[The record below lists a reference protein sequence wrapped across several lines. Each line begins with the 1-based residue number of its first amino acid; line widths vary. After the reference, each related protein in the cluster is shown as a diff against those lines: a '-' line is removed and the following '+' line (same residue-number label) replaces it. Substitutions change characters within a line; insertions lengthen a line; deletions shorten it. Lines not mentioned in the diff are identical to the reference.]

1 LSFAVGSTVVAW
13 LLFAPRPVG
22 VAALP
27 TKPSLVP
34 EQAVNILLVDDSAD
48 DVSLVR
54 GLLDRRW
61 DGDFRMTHVEDVA
74 TAISFL
80 AHQRFDAV
88 LLDLTLKDTPGL
100 SGFLQI
106 YAKAPHLPVIVL
118 SGYHD
123 DALATKAVQA
133 GAQDYLVKSH
143 LTDDLLVRSVR
154 YGIERAGR
162 EHAEE
167 ALRMTTAKFRVARDI
182 QRRLF
187 PARAPS
193 VPGYELAGLTSPA
206 DETGGDFY
214 DYIPLR
220 DGRLGLVVAD
230 VSNHGLGSALLMA
243 ETRAYLRALVLSQND
258 AGEILGHV
266 NRILAT
272 DTAGRHFVTLFFA
285 QLDPV
290 KREIHYAG
298 AGHAAY
304 LCCENGPPQLLESTS
319 LPLGID
325 EQLTVRCEGPVKL
338 HPGQVF
344 FVCTDGVQEAQSP
357 SREMFSTQRA
367 LAFVQENLHRPAA
380 EIASRLY
387 DAVRQHMAGAP
398 LADDVTVLVLK
409 VLAE

>member
-1 LSFAVGSTVVAW
+1 MQGQ
-13 LLFAPRPVG
+13 
-22 VAALP
+22 
-27 TKPSLVP
+27 LVP
-34 EQAVNILLVDDSAD
+34 EPPVHILLVDDSTD
-48 DVSLVR
+48 DVSMVR

-61 DGDFRMTHVEDVA
+61 DGDFRLMHVEDVA
-74 TAISFL
+74 TALEFL

-106 YAKAPHLPVIVL
+106 YARSPHLPIIVL
-118 SGYHD
+118 SGHHD
-123 DALATKAVQA
+123 DVLSTKAVQA

-143 LTDDLLVRSVR
+143 LTDELLVRSLR

-187 PARAPS
+187 PARAPT
-193 VPGYELAGLTSPA
+193 VPGYEMAGLTCPA

-214 DYIPLR
+214 DYIPLQ
-220 DGRLGLVVAD
+220 DGRIALVVGD

-243 ETRAYLRALVLSQND
+243 ETRAYLRALALSQSN
-258 AGEILGHV
+258 AGEILGQV
-266 NRILAT
+266 NRILAA

-290 KREIHYAG
+290 EREINYAG

-304 LCCENGPPQLLESTS
+304 LCSADQPPQLLESTG

-325 EQLTVRCEGPVKL
+325 EHVRVHCEGPVKL
-338 HPGQVF
+338 EPGQVF

-357 SREMFSTQRA
+357 TREMFGTQRA
-367 LAFVQENLHRPAA
+367 LAVVQENLHRPAA
-380 EIASRLY
+380 EIASKLY
-387 DAVRQHMAGAP
+387 EAVRHHIAGAP

-409 VLAE
+409 ILPAVA

>member
-1 LSFAVGSTVVAW
+1 L
-13 LLFAPRPVG
+13 
-22 VAALP
+22 
-27 TKPSLVP
+27 LVP
-34 EQAVNILLVDDSAD
+34 ESAVNILLVDDSTE

-61 DGDFRMTHVEDVA
+61 DGDFRMVHVEDVA
-74 TAISFL
+74 TAMNFL
-80 AHQRFDAV
+80 AHQRFDAI

-106 YAKAPHLPVIVL
+106 YAKVPHLPVIIL
-118 SGYHD
+118 SGHHD
-123 DALATKAVQA
+123 DALAMKAVQA
-133 GAQDYLVKSH
+133 GAQDYLVKGH

-193 VPGYELAGLTSPA
+193 VPGYDLAGITCPA
-206 DETGGDFY
+206 DETGGDFF
-214 DYIPLR
+214 DYIPLQ

-285 QLDPV
+285 QLNPEA
-290 KREIHYAG
+290 RTLHYAG

-304 LCCENGPPQLLESTS
+304 LLSANKSPRLLESTS

-325 EQLTVRCEGPVKL
+325 ENLRVRCEGPITL
-338 HPGQVF
+338 APGQVF
-344 FVCTDGVQEAQSP
+344 FVCTDGVQESQSP
-357 SREMFSTQRA
+357 TRELFGTQRT
-367 LAFVQENLHRPAA
+367 LAIVQENLHRQAA
-380 EIASRLY
+380 EITSRLY

-398 LADDVTVLVLK
+398 LADDVTILVLK
-409 VLAE
+409 VAAE

>member
-1 LSFAVGSTVVAW
+1 M
-13 LLFAPRPVG
+13 PD
-22 VAALP
+22 
-27 TKPSLVP
+27 
-34 EQAVNILLVDDSAD
+34 QAVNILLVDDSAD

-61 DGDFRMTHVEDVA
+61 DGDFRMVHVEDVA
-74 TAISFL
+74 TAISIL
-80 AHQRFDAV
+80 AQQRFDAV

-100 SGFLQI
+100 SGFLQV
-106 YAKAPHLPVIVL
+106 YGKAPHLPVIVL
-118 SGYHD
+118 SGHHD
-123 DALATKAVQA
+123 DVLATKAVQA
-133 GAQDYLVKSH
+133 GAQDYLVKSQ
-143 LTDDLLVRSVR
+143 LTDELLVRSVR

-187 PARAPS
+187 PARAPI
-193 VPGYELAGLTSPA
+193 VPGYELAGLTCPA
-206 DETGGDFY
+206 DETGGDFF

-243 ETRAYLRALVLSQND
+243 ETRAYLRALVLSQSD

-266 NRILAT
+266 NRILAS

-285 QLDPV
+285 QLDPAN
-290 KREIHYAG
+290 RELHYAG

-304 LCCENGPPQLLESTS
+304 LISATGPPRLLESTS

-325 EQLTVRCEGPVKL
+325 EHLRIKCDGPVAL
-338 HPGQVF
+338 AAGQVF

-357 SREMFSTQRA
+357 TREMFGTQRA
-367 LAFVQENLHRPAA
+367 LAVVQENLDRPAA
-380 EIASRLY
+380 EIASNLY
-387 DAVRQHMAGAP
+387 EAVRGHMASAP

-409 VLAE
+409 ILPTVA

>member
-1 LSFAVGSTVVAW
+1 
-13 LLFAPRPVG
+13 
-22 VAALP
+22 
-27 TKPSLVP
+27 
-34 EQAVNILLVDDSAD
+34 
-48 DVSLVR
+48 
-54 GLLDRRW
+54 
-61 DGDFRMTHVEDVA
+61 
-74 TAISFL
+74 
-80 AHQRFDAV
+80 
-88 LLDLTLKDTPGL
+88 LDLTLKDTPGL

-214 DYIPLR
+214 DYIPLC

-304 LCCENGPPQLLESTS
+304 LCCESGPAQLLESTS

-325 EQLTVRCEGPVKL
+325 EQLTVHCEGPIKL
-338 HPGQVF
+338 QPGHVF
-344 FVCTDGVQEAQSP
+344 FVCTDGVQEAKSP

-367 LAFVQENLHRPAA
+367 LALVQENLHRPAA

-387 DAVRQHMAGAP
+387 DAVRHHMAGAP

-409 VLAE
+409 VLKE

>member
-1 LSFAVGSTVVAW
+1 VLDKA
-13 LLFAPRPVG
+13 
-22 VAALP
+22 
-27 TKPSLVP
+27 SLVP
-34 EQAVNILLVDDSAD
+34 DQAVNILLVDDSAD

-61 DGDFRMTHVEDVA
+61 DGDFRLLHVEDVA
-74 TAISFL
+74 TALEFL
-80 AHQRFDAV
+80 AQQRFDAV
-88 LLDLTLKDTPGL
+88 LLDLTLADTPGL

-118 SGYHD
+118 SGHHD
-123 DALATKAVQA
+123 DVLATKAVQA
-133 GAQDYLVKSH
+133 GAQDYLVKSQ
-143 LTDDLLVRSVR
+143 LTDELLVRSVR

-187 PARAPS
+187 PARAPT
-193 VPGYELAGLTSPA
+193 VPGYEVAGLTCPA

-220 DGRLGLVVAD
+220 DGRLGLVVGD

-243 ETRAYLRALVLSQND
+243 ETRAYLRALALSQSD

-266 NRILAT
+266 NRILAN

-290 KREIHYAG
+290 ERKLQYAG

-304 LCCENGPPQLLESTS
+304 LCSADEPPRLLESTS

-325 EQLTVRCEGPVKL
+325 EHLRVKCDGPVKL
-338 HPGQVF
+338 GAGQVF

-357 SREMFSTQRA
+357 TREMFGTQRA
-367 LAFVQENLHRPAA
+367 LSVVQENLDRPAA
-380 EIASRLY
+380 EIAAKLY
-387 DAVRQHMAGAP
+387 EAVRRHMGAAP

-409 VLAE
+409 VLPAVA